1 MSSTSTTSWH
11 TLPNEMKL
19 AIIDNLEVDDVK
31 SFAKVDQRTYQACV
45 PARFKRVK
53 LDSFEVL
60 QRFLEDVPRSY
71 CSYIEE
77 LEVNTQN
84 ENKTNT
90 LPPRVRA
97 DALIALLSASL
108 RIHKLVLTVG
118 GSLDKS
124 VISPFPSL
132 LNLKQLSISNAG
144 DEKRTP
150 LSERLVVS
158 IALSAQNL
166 EDLSLDRVTRS
177 KVHAPELEGVFPF
190 IPLSVN
196 DEDIPDHPVFGSEL
210 SLPSLLQISTLR
222 KLTIRDTHLGDERWT
237 TAPILCR
244 LEFLDLGNCYH
255 EDESFNTR
263 CTERIMAAVGPTV
276 DEFSLTAA
284 VSDSLFSEP
293 SATPLQKLRKLHI
306 SPFFPVDSVVETMS
320 NLAGSPV
327 ERISVQCFEDD
338 VVDICTA
345 LEEFLNLRVERGQD
359 FYHKLQRIHVSIT
372 ASDDTGTSTEEETK
386 ERIVA
391 ARRLQA
397 YCDDLKL
404 ASIVDKLTA
413 KGAAAPLGHKNGVTS
428 FTDAKRYP
436 TKARSMTL

>member
-1 MSSTSTTSWH
+1 MSSTSWH

-19 AIIDNLEVDDVK
+19 AIIDTLDGDDVR

-45 PARFKRVK
+45 PAQFKKVK

-60 QRFLEDVPRSY
+60 QRFIQVVPRSY
-71 CSYIEE
+71 CCHIEE
-77 LEVNTQN
+77 LEVNTQC
-84 ENKTNT
+84 KNT
-90 LPPRVRA
+90 VPSRVRA

-108 RIHKLVLTVG
+108 SIRKLVLTIW
-118 GSLDKS
+118 GSLDKT

-158 IALSAQNL
+158 IALSIRNL
-166 EDLSLDRVTRS
+166 EELSLDRITRS
-177 KVHAPELEGVFPF
+177 RVHAPELEGVFPF

-196 DEDIPDHPVFGSEL
+196 DEDIPNHSVFGSEL

-222 KLTIRDTHLGDERWT
+222 KLTIRDTHLGDARWT

-244 LEFLDLGNCYH
+244 LEFLDLGSCYH
-255 EDESFNTR
+255 EDEDFNTC

-284 VSDSLFSEP
+284 VSNSLFSEP
-293 SATPLQKLRKLHI
+293 SVTPLRKLRKLHI

-327 ERISVQCFEDD
+327 EGISVQCFEDD
-338 VVDICTA
+338 VVDVCSE
-345 LEEFLNLRVERGQD
+345 LERFLNLRVERGSD
-359 FYHKLQRIHVSIT
+359 FYHKLKRIDISVT
-372 ASDDTGTSTEEETK
+372 ALDDTRSFTEEETE
-386 ERIVA
+386 ERIAA

-397 YCDDLKL
+397 YCDDLHL
-404 ASIVDKLTA
+404 ASIVNNKPTMKDSTS
-413 KGAAAPLGHKNGVTS
+413 HKNAI
-428 FTDAKRYP
+428 TDSKR
-436 TKARSMTL
+436 ARSMTV